1 MTKAQKAKIL
11 AIRMM
16 VAAVS
21 VAIGILISAQ
31 WRSVPERVT
40 NPISPYLSLTE
51 TKNSL
56 YVENDQL
63 RDEITDLQQE
73 IEKSQKAAEDIALS
87 KTELLVL
94 QKEKAKAGLTKL
106 NGPGIIIT
114 YDDSKSGQLTEESIV
129 HAADLRDAINLLW
142 GSGAEGITI
151 NNQRIVLNTAI
162 DCIVNTILIN
172 GTKIGNPFRI
182 EAIGDQ
188 AVMFAKLSDKNN
200 LSLIYDRKINQ
211 GLVFNIENNNDL
223 TVPSYNGSFELQAEG
238 Q

>member
-1 MTKAQKAKIL
+1 
-11 AIRMM
+11 MM
-16 VAAVS
+16 VAAIS

-40 NPISPYLSLTE
+40 NPISPYLSLTQ
-51 TKNSL
+51 TKDSL
-56 YVENDQL
+56 SLENDQL
-63 RDEITDLQQE
+63 RNEITTLQQE

-94 QKEKAKAGLTKL
+94 QNEKARAGLTKL

-114 YDDSKSGQLTEESIV
+114 YDDSKFGELGEASIV
-129 HAADLRDAINLLW
+129 HAADLRDTINLLW

-182 EAIGDQ
+182 EAIGDET
-188 AVMFAKLSDKNN
+188 VMFAKLSDRTN
-200 LSLIYDRKINQ
+200 LVSLYDRKINQ
-211 GLVFNIENNNDL
+211 GLVFNIEKNNDI
-223 TVPSYNGSFELQAEG
+223 TVPVYNGSFELQAKG